1 MKLDEKILYYRRR
14 ARLSQEEL
22 ASRVGVSRQA
32 VSKWETGAAVPEI
45 DRLVLLARTFGVTVD
60 ELVSD
65 EAPEEPPSGKD
76 SGEDGTEGDFRL
88 EEEKPPSPE
97 QEEPDSAERVVR
109 FLRPLVRRFGWLA
122 GVYVA
127 LSGLGMTVFGALVLG
142 MTGAFRNTA
151 SLMGGGSVLFEG
163 DIPPGLYNDQG
174 QLIAGG
180 TGGISGFSTPF
191 TGAASGM
198 TNFISGVGSLFLL
211 AGILVMIAGAVLAVW
226 LYRRRKGDT

>member
-65 EAPEEPPSGKD
+65 EAPEEPPSGEN
-76 SGEDGTEGDFRL
+76 SGEDGTGGDFRL
-88 EEEKPPSPE
+88 QEEKPPSPE

-151 SLMGGGSVLFEG
+151 SLMGGGSLTIEG
-163 DIPPGLYNDQG
+163 FPPGLSDEV
-174 QLIAGG
+174 AREFGG
-180 TGGISGFSTPF
+180 GLAGFSTPF
-191 TGAASGM
+191 TGATSGM
-198 TNFISGVGSLFLL
+198 TNFISGVGTFCLI
-211 AGILVMIAGAVLAVW
+211 AGILVMIGGAVLAVW